1 MTFRDSGTSCRSG
14 LLARR
19 QAFQPDLR
27 GRSYRLSPMPGRRT
41 SWNHASPFR
50 CSRAIFLING
60 GKLPDRAE
68 TAEAIPSANTD
79 NMKCIGSRLR
89 GCQNGVVP
97 NQQIGGHSRLHQRR
111 LVFARVSA
119 IRAAGLG
126 VQSIELVR
134 VAPNG
139 DPELAVFLSVCNA
152 LKWLYRI
159 RFSHRVA
166 RF

>member
-1 MTFRDSGTSCRSG
+1 M
-14 LLARR
+14 
-19 QAFQPDLR
+19 
-27 GRSYRLSPMPGRRT
+27 

-60 GKLPDRAE
+60 GKLPDRVE
-68 TAEAIPSANTD
+68 TAEAITSANTD
-79 NMKCIGSRLR
+79 NKKSIGSRLR
-89 GCQNGVVP
+89 GCQNGAVP
-97 NQQIGGHSRLHQRR
+97 NQRIGGHLGSDPRR
-111 LVFARVSA
+111 LVFAKVSA

-139 DPELAVFLSVCNA
+139 DPELAVFRSVCNA
-152 LKWLYRI
+152 LTWLYRI